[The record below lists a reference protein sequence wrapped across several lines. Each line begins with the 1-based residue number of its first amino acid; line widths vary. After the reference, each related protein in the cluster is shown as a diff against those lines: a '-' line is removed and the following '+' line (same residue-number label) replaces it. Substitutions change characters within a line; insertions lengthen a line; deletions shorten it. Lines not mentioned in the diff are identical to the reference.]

1 MSQRY
6 LLHGAGIVTAGETF
20 QADLRVRNRR
30 ICEIGSGLRPGS
42 SELQLDCSGHFIYPG
57 LINSH
62 DHLAFNLFP
71 RLGEPPYENSYEWG
85 RDLHAKW
92 NSTIESIQRIPL
104 RWRLAWGAWKNLLSG
119 ISLVIH
125 HDHYSLHFLSR
136 FPIEVFR
143 RYTFAHSMQFD
154 PDLRDA
160 LARRKRGAPF
170 MIHLAEGK
178 DDACTAEVKSLNEVG
193 GLDERTVAVHAVGIT
208 EDDIR
213 LLQKSRASV
222 VWCPSSNIFL
232 FGKTAPVMSLCG
244 RVPLALG
251 TDSTLTG
258 SLTLFD
264 EMRAARKASSLS
276 AKDIFALVT
285 EAPRRIFGLASDAG
299 TLCREGSADL
309 FMLPDSSGDPY
320 ETVLAANPGTISLS
334 MKGGRPVF
342 FDPALFPHLI
352 NGRGGMDITLEGKG
366 KFITDNDFPRLY
378 KNLRPYLGHY
388 SYLDVN

>member
-1 MSQRY
+1 
-6 LLHGAGIVTAGETF
+6 
-20 QADLRVRNRR
+20 
-30 ICEIGSGLRPGS
+30 
-42 SELQLDCSGHFIYPG
+42 
-57 LINSH
+57 
-62 DHLAFNLFP
+62 
-71 RLGEPPYENSYEWG
+71 
-85 RDLHAKW
+85 
-92 NSTIESIQRIPL
+92 
-104 RWRLAWGAWKNLLSG
+104 
-119 ISLVIH
+119 
-125 HDHYSLHFLSR
+125 
-136 FPIEVFR
+136 
-143 RYTFAHSMQFD
+143 
-154 PDLRDA
+154 
-160 LARRKRGAPF
+160 

-213 LLQKSRASV
+213 LFQKSRASV

-232 FGKTAPVMSLCG
+232 FGKTAPVNSLRG
-244 RVPLALG
+244 KVPFALG
-251 TDSTLTG
+251 MDSTLTD

-264 EMRAARKASSLS
+264 EMRTACKESSLS

-334 MKGGRPVF
+334 MRAGRAVF

-352 NGRGGMDITLEGKG
+352 NGRGMDITLEGKG